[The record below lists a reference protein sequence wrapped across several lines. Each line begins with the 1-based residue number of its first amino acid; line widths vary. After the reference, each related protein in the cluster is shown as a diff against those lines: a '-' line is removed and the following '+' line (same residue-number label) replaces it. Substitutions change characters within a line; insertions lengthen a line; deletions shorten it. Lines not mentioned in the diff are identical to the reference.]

1 MLLSIM
7 AVPIYIP
14 INSVQKFCFLHT
26 HCKHLSLAFFL
37 YNSYPNRYEV
47 ISHCGF
53 DLHFLDD

>member
-26 HCKHLSLAFFL
+26 HCKHLSLAFFFD
-37 YNSYPNRYEV
+37 NSYPNRNEV